1 MDRLKRNYYLG
12 KFLNFIRYR
21 APICECKFES
31 PGFQVRVRVDKLDL
45 YTVISVNDLGIYI
58 NRLTG
63 KIEGV
68 ASPPVIDVSLSAIP
82 IRDTVTAKPEKAVSR
97 LHRKYVA

>member
-21 APICECKFES
+21 APICERKFES
-31 PGFQVRVRVDKLDL
+31 PGFQVRVKVDKLDL
-45 YTVISVNDLGIYI
+45 YTVISVNDLAINI
-58 NRLTG
+58 NRLTA

-68 ASPPVIDVSLSAIP
+68 AIPPFIDTSLSAIS
-82 IRDTVTAKPEKAVSR
+82 IRDTVTAEPEKGGLEAIP
-97 LHRKYVA
+97 